1 MIAVRGTQKSLFGFK
16 QQAEN
21 VAHIVSYRQYS
32 IVWYRQCKQGGNV
45 QTICGLLA
53 LDIFNSFEANV
64 PDEAEFI
71 RKEKGQSDDADCS
84 L

>member
-1 MIAVRGTQKSLFGFK
+1 M
-16 QQAEN
+16 
-21 VAHIVSYRQYS
+21 
-32 IVWYRQCKQGGNV
+32 

-53 LDIFNSFEANV
+53 LDIFNSCEANV

-71 RKEKGQSDDADCS
+71 RKEKGQSDEADYS